1 MPRFIPPSP
10 ATPPPLASQ
19 PSSHV
24 TIPPEEP
31 LPPSIFL
38 VVYISGS
45 ANIDVADFN
54 VTRSSKRKPAS
65 TVNVL
70 LTKALMNDL
79 GKDQEKNVS
88 EDRDE
93 LFCHSLVDS
102 FKNLPRKKNKIA
114 KIKVLQLLLE
124 LEEDDD

>member
-1 MPRFIPPSP
+1 MSNLPRFIPPSP

-31 LPPSIFL
+31 LPPSIPP
-38 VVYISGS
+38 VSGS

-88 EDRDE
+88 EDPDE

-102 FKNLPRKKNKIA
+102 FKNLPRKKNKMA
-114 KIKVLQLLLE
+114 KIKSPPTIT
-124 LEEDDD
+124 